1 MDLDNLVDRTVAE
14 ILEHRGLSEE
24 SLEAGLDAHYLL
36 FAVMTEE
43 GGRVAAWLSWA
54 MRRPAR
60 IHGTMQRARPAH
72 APAHS
77 PSRTC
82 PSPSPPTS
90 RDPSSS

>member
-60 IHGTMQRARPAH
+60 IHGTTARAAGPRTRPLT
-72 APAHS
+72 HS
-77 PSRTC
+77 HLP
-82 PSPSPPTS
+82 PPSPPTS